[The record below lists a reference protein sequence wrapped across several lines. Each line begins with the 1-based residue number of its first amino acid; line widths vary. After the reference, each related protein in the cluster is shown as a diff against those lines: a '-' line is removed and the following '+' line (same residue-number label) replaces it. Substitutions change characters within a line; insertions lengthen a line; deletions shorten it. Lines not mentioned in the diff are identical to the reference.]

1 MKIMKKG
8 KIAKKG
14 SKKIDSQKEIRITT
28 GTAKNRKLTAPNVE
42 GFRAVQEVAK
52 SSLFSILGEKINGAV
67 CLDLY
72 AGSGN
77 LGIEALSRG
86 AIWCDFVDENY
97 ESVGAIKENLGKCG
111 FAEKSEVSRKD
122 AVKFV
127 VSSSKNYDVIF
138 IDPFYQT
145 TTHKH
150 LILNLEKLLNKD
162 GIIVFFHG
170 DNLNLQDLISDT
182 NLKIVDERK
191 FGKSFFTLLML

>member
-1 MKIMKKG
+1 MKETKK
-8 KIAKKG
+8 
-14 SKKIDSQKEIRITT
+14 DLNHKEIRIIT
-28 GTAKNRKLTAPNVE
+28 GTAKNRRLKAPDIE

-52 SSLFSILGEKINGAV
+52 SSLFSILGDKIQNAV

-86 AIWCDFVDENY
+86 AEWCDFVDDNY
-97 ESVGAIKENLGKCG
+97 YSTQAIEENLVKCG
-111 FAEKSEVSRKD
+111 FIEKAEVSRKE

-127 VSSSKNYDVIF
+127 LNSPRNYDIIF
-138 IDPFYQT
+138 IDPFYQE

-150 LILNLEKLLNKD
+150 LLLNLGNILNKD
-162 GIIVFFHG
+162 GIVAFFHG
-170 DNLNLQDLISDT
+170 ENLNLQDLITDT

-191 FGKSFFTLLML
+191 FGKSFFTLLTL